1 METFSLGQDP
11 VVQSIVDVQRRL
23 SEAES
28 SQQLSFELAT
38 RLRGLARISH
48 AASLDVRGLDAGRCR
63 ARYVFDLREGSFS
76 PQFIT
81 DHSLWDVPPDHLE
94 TLSCPTLARLAGAH
108 HPTLVRGIED
118 PAWSRGA
125 LPARFDA
132 VFVPVFAKGE
142 VAEWVVLVLEDG
154 AVFDPTLTAVLLS
167 SINSHARIVQ
177 QFKLAGR
184 LAATAERL
192 DWQLQR
198 VGALQRSILPALPD
212 PIPGLSIAA
221 RYAPCNAA
229 GGDYYEVRA
238 FADGTLGALIADVS
252 GHGVDAAVVMAM
264 VRSATAAYWLG
275 GAGPDDLAPH
285 LNRVLCE
292 LLPPGMFVTAQLVF
306 IDPAT
311 WEGVTM
317 IAGHPPAR
325 LRRAG
330 GRIEPL
336 GHTTAPPLGLDPDL
350 PDEPCAHFRLEP
362 GDAIVLYTDGLTEAR
377 SPDLSMFGIAGLDR
391 SLVDPHTDADSLLNR
406 IVADVERHTGGAL
419 PDDDQCAVVIRRD
432 A

>member
-48 AASLDVRGLDAGRCR
+48 AASLDIRGLDPGHCR

-94 TLSCPTLARLAGAH
+94 TLPCRTLAQLAAAH
-108 HPTLVRGIED
+108 HPALVRDVEGS
-118 PAWSRGA
+118 AWSGGA
-125 LPARFDA
+125 LPERFDA

-142 VAEWVVLVLEDG
+142 VAEWVVLVLEPG
-154 AVFDPTLTAVLLS
+154 AAFDPQLTAVLLS

-198 VGALQRSILPALPD
+198 VGALQRSILPPLPA
-212 PIPGLSIAA
+212 PIPGLAIAA
-221 RYAPCNAA
+221 CYAPCNAA
-229 GGDYYEVRA
+229 GGDYYEVRE
-238 FADGTLGALIADVS
+238 FEDGTLGVLIADVS

-264 VRSATAAYWLG
+264 VRATIAAYWLSKN
-275 GAGPDDLAPH
+275 PPESLARH

-292 LLPPGMFVTAQLVF
+292 LLPPGMFVTAQQVC
-306 IDPAT
+306 INPDT
-311 WEGVTM
+311 WEGVTL

-325 LRRAG
+325 LRRAS
-330 GRIEPL
+330 GRVEPL
-336 GHTTAPPLGLDPDL
+336 GHATAPPLGLDPEL
-350 PDEPCAHFRLEP
+350 PDEPCANFRLDA
-362 GDAIVLYTDGLTEAR
+362 GDAIVLYTDGVTEAR
-377 SPDLSMFGIAGLDR
+377 SPDLSMFGFAGLDR
-391 SLVDPHTDADSLLNR
+391 ALSGAHTDAETLLER
-406 IVADVERHTGGAL
+406 LRQDVDRHTGGAL
-419 PDDDQCAVVIRRD
+419 PDDDRCVVVLRRD
-432 A
+432 D

>member
-1 METFSLGQDP
+1 METFSLDHDP

-23 SEAES
+23 SDAES

-48 AASLDVRGLDAGRCR
+48 AASLDVRDLDPGRCR
-63 ARYVFDLREGSFS
+63 VRYVFDLREGSFS
-76 PQFIT
+76 PEFIT

-94 TLSCPTLARLAGAH
+94 ILPCQTLARLAAAH
-108 HPTLVRGIED
+108 HPTLVRDIED

-125 LPARFDA
+125 LPDRFDA

-142 VAEWVVLVLEDG
+142 VAEWVVLVLEAG
-154 AVFDPTLTAVLLS
+154 AQFDARLTAVLLS

-198 VGALQRSILPALPD
+198 VGALQRSILPSLPA
-212 PIPGLSIAA
+212 PIPGLSIAT

-238 FADGTLGALIADVS
+238 FDDGNIGAIIADVS

-275 GAGPDDLAPH
+275 GASPESLAHH

-292 LLPPGMFVTAQLVF
+292 LLPPGMFVTAQL
-306 IDPAT
+306 ILLHRDT
-311 WEGVTM
+311 WEGTTLV
-317 IAGHPPAR
+317 AGHPPAR
-325 LRRAG
+325 LRRAD
-330 GRIEPL
+330 GRVEPL
-336 GHTTAPPLGLDPDL
+336 GHATAPPLGLDPDM
-350 PDEPCAHFRLEP
+350 PDEPGTHFHLQP

-377 SPDLSMFGIAGLDR
+377 SPDLSMFGFAGLDR
-391 SLVDPHTDADSLLNR
+391 SLSTDRADAETLLERLMQDVDL
-406 IVADVERHTGGAL
+406 HTGGAL
-419 PDDDQCAVVIRRD
+419 PDDDRCAVILRRD
-432 A
+432 P